1 MNTSLR
7 IIIVNDKSQRIF
19 WCYNYFSDVTMT
31 LNSLVGVLNDAEGPR
46 KKNKKKGLKNLKTV
60 P

>member
-1 MNTSLR
+1 
-7 IIIVNDKSQRIF
+7 
-19 WCYNYFSDVTMT
+19 MT

-46 KKNKKKGLKNLKTV
+46 KKNKKKGLKKLKTV